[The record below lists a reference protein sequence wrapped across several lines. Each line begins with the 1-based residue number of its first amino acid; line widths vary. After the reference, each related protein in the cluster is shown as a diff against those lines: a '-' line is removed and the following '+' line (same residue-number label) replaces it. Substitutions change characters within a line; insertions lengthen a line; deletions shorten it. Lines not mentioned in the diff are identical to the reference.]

1 MTREY
6 IASAN
11 TIDEAVEI
19 ACRELGIQKDDISSQ
34 EVLKLPKKG
43 LFGKIKQQAQ
53 VRVVVED
60 ESRPSAAPAAPAANR
75 RRPRPPVIYQSC
87 RRT

>member
-11 TIDEAVEI
+11 TTDEAVEI

-34 EVLKLPKKG
+34 EVLKLPKK
-43 LFGKIKQQAQ
+43 ASSA
-53 VRVVVED
+53 RSN
-60 ESRPSAAPAAPAANR
+60 SRLR
-75 RRPRPPVIYQSC
+75 
-87 RRT
+87 